1 MNFNQIIIIGKGKVA
16 ISCHKIICDTF
27 LSKKIFFYNRDFKD
41 DEFFNR
47 ISNSLIISANN
58 AYIFKKKCIQN
69 NIIIN
74 YHNSLLP
81 KYKGRNAHIWA
92 IWNKENIT
100 GITWHKV
107 DCTIDTGDIILQ
119 KEIKINNSLTAIKL
133 LQIQQNL
140 AINSFRECLANIK
153 KSYPQSKINSISI
166 GGRIYKMKELPNNGL
181 LDITW
186 DIQTIERFLKAMD
199 NGNLTPKA
207 KIKINDIVYDISFYE
222 INHLEIILFLSN
234 NMKILFQ
241 KKEHDATNTRI
252 F

>member
-16 ISCHKIICDTF
+16 INCHKIICDIF
-27 LSKKIFFYNRDFKD
+27 SSKKIFFYNSDFKD

-58 AYIFKKKCIQN
+58 AYIFKEKCIQN

-92 IWNKENIT
+92 IWNQENTT

-119 KEIKINNSLTAIKL
+119 KEITINNSLTAIKL

-140 AINSFRECLANIK
+140 AINSFKECLANMK
-153 KSYPQSKINSISI
+153 KSYPQPKINSIST
-166 GGRIYKMKELPNNGL
+166 GGGDL
-181 LDITW
+181 
-186 DIQTIERFLKAMD
+186 
-199 NGNLTPKA
+199 
-207 KIKINDIVYDISFYE
+207 
-222 INHLEIILFLSN
+222 
-234 NMKILFQ
+234 
-241 KKEHDATNTRI
+241 
-252 F
+252 

>member
-1 MNFNQIIIIGKGKVA
+1 M
-16 ISCHKIICDTF
+16 
-27 LSKKIFFYNRDFKD
+27 
-41 DEFFNR
+41 
-47 ISNSLIISANN
+47 
-58 AYIFKKKCIQN
+58 
-69 NIIIN
+69 
-74 YHNSLLP
+74 
-81 KYKGRNAHIWA
+81 
-92 IWNKENIT
+92 
-100 GITWHKV
+100 
-107 DCTIDTGDIILQ
+107 Q

-153 KSYPQSKINSISI
+153 KSYPQPKINSISI
-166 GGRIYKMKELPNNGL
+166 GRGIYKMKELPNNGL

-186 DIQTIERFLKAMD
+186 DIQTIERFLRAMD

-234 NMKILFQ
+234 NMKIIFQ
-241 KKEHDATNTRI
+241 KKEHNATNTRI